1 MRISQDDFT
10 KVLLASGR
18 RNATRRGMLSGSLKL
33 AGGGLLAGSLG
44 LAPFAARAQDG
55 TPASA
60 LTTDAAPFAND
71 IEVLNYA
78 LTLEHLEN
86 AFYRDGV
93 GLFDLGTDGFGF
105 SVNEQLTAIGAHEAA
120 HVAALTDTI
129 VSLGGEPVAE
139 AAYLFDDAYA
149 DADAFLMTAAAL
161 ENTGVSAYDGAASSI
176 EDPMLLTVAGGIVA
190 VEARHASY
198 LNLITGE
205 IPFPASFEMPLTPD
219 EVLEIA
225 GPFLA

>member
-1 MRISQDDFT
+1 MDEQMARMIAMGSRQRLSRRRL
-10 KVLLASGR
+10 VGR
-18 RNATRRGMLSGSLKL
+18 TAGL
-33 AGGGLLAGSLG
+33 AGGSALLLSLG
-44 LAPFAARAQDG
+44 VTPWHARAQDDS
-55 TPASA
+55 TPE
-60 LTTDAAPFAND
+60 AAAGSEPAFD
-71 IEVLNYA
+71 DPLDVLNYA

-93 GLFDLGTDGFGF
+93 DLFDLGTDGFGF
-105 SVNEQLTAIGAHEAA
+105 NVNEQLTAIGAHEAA

-139 AAYLFDDAYA
+139 ASYLFDDAYA

-205 IPFPASFEMPLTPD
+205 VPFPASFEMPLTPD

>member
-1 MRISQDDFT
+1 MDERMARIVAMGTRQRLSRRRLVGRT
-10 KVLLASGR
+10 AGVATGSALL
-18 RNATRRGMLSGSLKL
+18 L
-33 AGGGLLAGSLG
+33 SLG
-44 LAPFAARAQDG
+44 VQPWSVRAQDA
-55 TPASA
+55 TP
-60 LTTDAAPFAND
+60 DAASGEPAFD
-71 IEVLNYA
+71 DPLDVLNYA
-78 LTLEHLEN
+78 LTLELLEN
-86 AFYRDGV
+86 AYYRDGV
-93 GLFDLGTDGFGF
+93 DLFDLGTDGFGF
-105 SVNEQLTAIGAHEAA
+105 SVNEQLSVIGAHEAA

-129 VSLGGEPVAE
+129 VALGGEPVAE

-205 IPFPASFEMPLTPD
+205 VPFPASFEMPLTPD

>member
-1 MRISQDDFT
+1 MDERMARIVAMGTRQRLS
-10 KVLLASGR
+10 
-18 RNATRRGMLSGSLKL
+18 RRGLVGRTAGVATGS
-33 AGGGLLAGSLG
+33 ALLLSLG
-44 LAPFAARAQDG
+44 VTPWSARAQDDS
-55 TPASA
+55 TPSA
-60 LTTDAAPFAND
+60 AGSEPAFDDPVD
-71 IEVLNYA
+71 VLNYA
-78 LTLEHLEN
+78 LTLELLEN

-129 VSLGGEPVAE
+129 VALGGEPVAE

-205 IPFPASFEMPLTPD
+205 VPFPAAFEMPLTPD

>member
-1 MRISQDDFT
+1 MDERMARIIAMGTRQHLSRRRLVGRT
-10 KVLLASGR
+10 AGVATGSALL
-18 RNATRRGMLSGSLKL
+18 L
-33 AGGGLLAGSLG
+33 SLG
-44 LAPFAARAQDG
+44 VTPWSARAQDDS
-55 TPASA
+55 TPE
-60 LTTDAAPFAND
+60 AAAGSEPAFD
-71 IEVLNYA
+71 DPLDVLNYA

-93 GLFDLGTDGFGF
+93 DLFDLGTDGFGF

-139 AAYLFDDAYA
+139 ASYLFDDAYA
-149 DADAFLMTAAAL
+149 SAESFLATAAAL
-161 ENTGVSAYDGAASSI
+161 ENTGVSAYDGAGSSI
-176 EDPMLLTVAGGIVA
+176 PDPMLLTVAGGIVA

-198 LNLITGE
+198 LNLITDE
-205 IPFPASFEMPLTPD
+205 IPFPAAFEMPLTPD

-225 GPFLA
+225 GPFIAS